1 MKRRA
6 ATPALSPVLALAL
19 LAIATG
25 GCRII
30 PEGGGAAYPSARPPS
45 ALPPPAADQPP
56 ESQPEPPPP
65 AYTPP
70 SDPPQPASATV
81 APPPLAPAGPSR
93 PYQGP
98 PLAYTRIGE
107 AVFVDG
113 PRVTPLSLIEDS
125 RCPQDVQCVSAGRL
139 KLRVRVDLGSGS
151 QKIDMTL
158 GQPVQ
163 VADGTLTLLDAL
175 PTPLAGRKP
184 APFAYQFGFRFMGG
198 I

>member
-6 ATPALSPVLALAL
+6 ATPALSPIV
-19 LAIATG
+19 AIALMAFAMA

-30 PEGGGAAYPSARPPS
+30 PDGGGASDAFPKPPS
-45 ALPPPAADQPP
+45 RPAQTYPRQQPPPA
-56 ESQPEPPPP
+56 PPPAP

-70 SDPPQPASATV
+70 SDPVEPVSEPIS
-81 APPPLAPAGPSR
+81 APAPAQPSR

-107 AVFVDG
+107 TVFVDG
-113 PRVTPLSLIEDS
+113 PKVTPLSLIEDS
-125 RCPQDVQCVSAGRL
+125 RCPQGVQCVQAGRL
-139 KLRVRVDLGSGS
+139 RLRIRVDLGSGS
-151 QKIDMTL
+151 HKIDLTL

-163 VADGTLTLLDAL
+163 VADGTLELRDAQ
-175 PTPLAGRKP
+175 PGPVAGSKP

>member
-6 ATPALSPVLALAL
+6 ATPALSPIVTLAL
-19 LAIATG
+19 LAFAMA

-30 PEGGGAAYPSARPPS
+30 PEGGGTSYSTPASPPAQAIPQRPVEP
-45 ALPPPAADQPP
+45 PPPA
-56 ESQPEPPPP
+56 P

-70 SDPPQPASATV
+70 SNPVSPAAEPMPAPEPAT
-81 APPPLAPAGPSR
+81 APPAPSG

-107 AVFVDG
+107 TVFVDG
-113 PRVTPLSLIEDS
+113 PKVTPLSLIEDS
-125 RCPQDVQCVSAGRL
+125 RCPQGVQCIQAGRL

-151 QKIDMTL
+151 HKIDMTL

-163 VADGTLTLLDAL
+163 IADGALELRDAQ
-175 PTPLAGRKP
+175 PGPVAGKKP